1 MGEVLN
7 LKQFYQ
13 ASAPLS
19 TSESE
24 AFIQTIWRP
33 SRELDMFTL
42 SSYFEFLETE
52 RKRESRVDNRA
63 YSQLCFKHVFDV
75 HCIIYENSDKPRPDL
90 QALVQNRLS
99 PFNLEPEVLE
109 DVIILVIRLV
119 FMVRIEFQNP
129 SHPSPFQLQMQVTQ
143 SFQETLRTLQIGPP
157 LREWSMQHELPSWFN
172 VIDLKRKA
180 NVRVGWTDY
189 LNEHLTYQSG
199 TLMLFRHIEVLKYME
214 ASAILGNFFSLEF
227 LRETQRSLLLF
238 FPVIEG
244 KYDSQDYLD
253 WLQNRWPI
261 EEWQGSL
268 TGHDPNSHISRFY
281 KDFPTWHHN
290 LSCLLSISNNQQSW
304 NIQRLWY
311 DDRDQTLWWT
321 RWCSVTVI
329 FLFILFGLIKSIMD
343 ILLVGIAAHS

>member
-33 SRELDMFTL
+33 SRELNMLTL

-75 HCIIYENSDKPRPDL
+75 HRIIYENPDKPTPDL

-143 SFQETLRTLQIGPP
+143 SFQETLSTLQIGPP

-180 NVRVGWTDY
+180 NRNSYVISAHRSPSVYGGVSNPW
-189 LNEHLTYQSG
+189 QF
-199 TLMLFRHIEVLKYME
+199 LFLGIPKGN
-214 ASAILGNFFSLEF
+214 AAI
-227 LRETQRSLLLF
+227 T
-238 FPVIEG
+238 PVIFPG
-244 KYDSQDYLD
+244 
-253 WLQNRWPI
+253 NRRQI
-261 EEWQGSL
+261 RRS
-268 TGHDPNSHISRFY
+268 
-281 KDFPTWHHN
+281 
-290 LSCLLSISNNQQSW
+290 
-304 NIQRLWY
+304 
-311 DDRDQTLWWT
+311 
-321 RWCSVTVI
+321 
-329 FLFILFGLIKSIMD
+329 GLP
-343 ILLVGIAAHS
+343 